1 MDVLKIEAKGRKIIR
16 VGERDF
22 ALAFPLNVVA
32 DLEEKLGRSMKTAAD
47 WLRLQTKEVQ
57 PTLAAGFRLY
67 HPEKADA
74 VAETICSSL
83 DPEEIDNVIEAL
95 CVAACPKAMERV
107 KKAMEEAQERLKKGL
122 APLPNGVGADAS

>member
-16 VGERDF
+16 VGERDY
-22 ALAFPLNVVA
+22 ALAFPLNTVA
-32 DLEEKLGRSMKTAAD
+32 ELEEKLGRSMKMGAD
-47 WLRLQTKEVQ
+47 WLRLQTREVQ

-67 HPEKADA
+67 HPDEADSI
-74 VAETICSSL
+74 AETICSTL

-95 CVAACPKAMERV
+95 CVATCPKTMERV

-122 APLPNGVGADAS
+122 SPLPNGVGADAS